1 MAFPATWPPRRPS
14 GTKSLRFYVTD
25 TATANF
31 VDKAY
36 MFAEQT
42 TANPHVPLPN
52 VVPGSNTAVDVSNE
66 AGTGLATPSSAGAAG
81 PLAQIW
87 AGNIRI
93 SVATADLEFS
103 FDGVTVQGKVLAG
116 ESVIYRQR
124 FESGIAVRGAGA
136 VYRIEAW

>member
-25 TATANF
+25 TATAN
-31 VDKAY
+31 
-36 MFAEQT
+36 
-42 TANPHVPLPN
+42 PHVPLPN
-52 VVPGSNTAVDVSNE
+52 VVAGSSAAVDVSNE
-66 AGTGLATPSSAGAAG
+66 AGTGLASPSSTGAAG

-87 AGNIRI
+87 SGNIRI